1 MTNISERATQYAEN
15 KANEAM
21 TKAVAQAY
29 SDGFRD
35 GYKDCEEEYKMNR
48 IKFVDLGLP
57 SGTLWAADY
66 EKSADGEVLYLP
78 YEQAK
83 EMKLP
88 TDEQWRE
95 IKECCTWDC
104 VIINEKVINI
114 CVGPNKNF
122 IAFGNTGY
130 INEHSEMTSRDWARV
145 WSSDLSN
152 DGYGHVSR
160 HSYNIR
166 NGGMVK
172 HGHSTTYEYK
182 IPVRLVQCK
191 QW

>member
-1 MTNISERATQYAEN
+1 MTNISERAAKYAEN

-21 TKAVAQAY
+21 TKVIAEAY
-29 SDGFRD
+29 CDGFRD
-35 GYKDCEEEYKMNR
+35 GYKDCEKEKRAE
-48 IKFVDLGLP
+48 FVDLGLP

-95 IKECCTWDC
+95 IIECCKWDC
-104 VIINEKVINI
+104 VIIDEKVINI
-114 CVGPNKNF
+114 CVGSNKNF
-122 IAFGNTGY
+122 IVFGNTGY
-130 INEHSEMTSRDWARV
+130 INEHSEMVGRDGARV
-145 WSSDLSN
+145 WSSDYGN

-160 HSYNIR
+160 HSYNIV

-182 IPVRLVQCK
+182 LPVRLVQCK
-191 QW
+191 Q